1 MEQLIARNLKSFR
14 AYLTRADFR
23 RQHGHVKS
31 AASNVKIA
39 YQLAPDELDVLA
51 LVAEFMLGY
60 NPAAGAD
67 TSFDLLD
74 VRSQLKQAQLDH
86 PDAKRLIVA
95 LALLDLRDDMF
106 AAVEAQLRAGLQIH
120 PDDEQLLQLY
130 ADVLIY
136 RGKVDIARQ
145 ELDRLRKTNKLPSIV
160 MYLEA
165 RLAMV
170 HREYLV
176 ASRLLVSIRPQLI
189 GRSQLQTAAD
199 LHLARCYEKLGQ
211 NEQCLA
217 AYRRAATLDVLSV
230 DARMDLAYTLF
241 RLGRFDEALTN
252 YRQLT
257 AVPGVALEIARLM
270 VLRNLDFPED
280 ERNWGE
286 VDQAL
291 DVTTDDKQGL
301 VDVILHRTSI

>member
-1 MEQLIARNLKSFR
+1 ML
-14 AYLTRADFR
+14 
-23 RQHGHVKS
+23 V
-31 AASNVKIA
+31 
-39 YQLAPDELDVLA
+39 
-51 LVAEFMLGY
+51 LVAEFMLGH

-74 VRSQLKQAQLDH
+74 VHSQLKQAQLDH

-95 LALLDLRDDMF
+95 LALLDLRDGRF

-120 PDDEQLLQLY
+120 PDDEQLLQLH
-130 ADVLIY
+130 ADVLMC
-136 RGKVDIARQ
+136 RGKVDVARQ
-145 ELDRLRKTNKLPSIV
+145 ELDRLWKTNKFPSIV

-170 HREYLV
+170 HRGYLA
-176 ASRLLVSIRPQLI
+176 ASRLLVAIWPQLI

-211 NEQCLA
+211 NKQCLA

-230 DARMDLAYTLF
+230 DARMGLAYTLS
-241 RLGRFDEALTN
+241 RIGRIDEALTN

-257 AVPGVALEIARLM
+257 AVPGVALEM
-270 VLRNLDFPED
+270 P
-280 ERNWGE
+280 G
-286 VDQAL
+286 
-291 DVTTDDKQGL
+291 
-301 VDVILHRTSI
+301 